1 MSKDGLQLEGQELLN
16 IEQLCQRKF
25 NKINKILKGNW
36 GVFLATIQF
45 WLYFSHLLKKNSI
58 LFFNV
63 KYSLL
68 FWKITP
74 KKI

>member
-1 MSKDGLQLEGQELLN
+1 
-16 IEQLCQRKF
+16 
-25 NKINKILKGNW
+25 
-36 GVFLATIQF
+36 
-45 WLYFSHLLKKNSI
+45 LYFSHLLKKNSI